1 MLNTENPNCFIYK
14 SDELLIELLGGVRID
29 TLDRMR
35 VTIKVAVVNRKH
47 PQYTSVTA
55 GLAVRHNLDLYN
67 DNQVEKFIR
76 TVAERLEIGSIAI
89 SKAIADITS
98 QLEVYRLT
106 QLDKTQDRQIKALS
120 AHERNEAIGFLQSK
134 NLLEV
139 TNELIGKS
147 GVIGE
152 AVNRLLMYLIF
163 TSRKREHPLH
173 IISLG
178 SSGAGKTH
186 LQEKVG
192 ELIPA
197 EDKLEIT
204 VLSENAF
211 YYFGQHEL
219 QHRLIMIEDLD
230 GAESVLYPLRELQ
243 SKKFITKTL
252 AQKTT
257 TGETKT
263 IHLKVEG
270 PVSVAGCTTQ
280 EAVYEDNANRSF
292 LIYIDESAAQDE
304 RIMEYQRKRSAG
316 TIDKAAENKVKA
328 LLQNTQRILLPR
340 EVRNPY
346 AEMLQLP
353 AGVFKPR
360 RTNAHYLAFIEA
372 VTFYHQY
379 QRVERVDEDTGEVFI
394 ETTLEDIAAA
404 NYLMKGV
411 LLRKSDELTGA
422 CRNYFE
428 RLKLIVKQDPFTTYD
443 VSRLL
448 RMPIST
454 VNRHNL
460 SLLQNGYLKR
470 QPQEAKA
477 HMYEIVTFE
486 DYQQL
491 QSNITTALDSILQKL
506 TCSPSAHLN
515 GEQVR
520 PMRIKRVKPPAQLL
534 AGKQG
539 RTKK

>member
-1 MLNTENPNCFIYK
+1 MKLNTENPNCFIYETE
-14 SDELLIELLGGVRID
+14 ELLIELLGGVRID

-35 VTIKVAVVNRKH
+35 VTIKVTVINRKH
-47 PQYTSVTA
+47 AKYVGELS

-67 DNQVEKFIR
+67 DTQVEKFIR
-76 TVAERLEIGSIAI
+76 RVAEKLEIGSIALT
-89 SKAIADITS
+89 KAIADITGE
-98 QLEVYRLT
+98 LEVYRLT
-106 QLDKTQDRQIKALS
+106 MLDKKNDKPVKQLTQQ
-120 AHERNEAIGFLQSK
+120 ERDTAIQFLEQN
-134 NLLEV
+134 NLLEA
-139 TNELIGKS
+139 TNVMIGRS

-152 AVNRLLMYLIF
+152 EINRLLMYLIF

-178 SSGAGKTH
+178 SSGIGKTY

-192 ELIPA
+192 ELIPM

-219 QHRLIMIEDLD
+219 THKLLLIEDLD

-263 IHLKVEG
+263 VHLKVEG

-292 LIYIDESAAQDE
+292 LIYIDESSQQDE

-328 LLQNTQRILLPR
+328 LLQNIQRVLQPR
-340 EVRNPY
+340 EIRNPY
-346 AEMLQLP
+346 AEHLQLP
-353 AGVFKPR
+353 TGVFKPR

-372 VTFYHQY
+372 LTFYHQF
-379 QRVERVDEDTGEVFI
+379 QRTERVDEDTGEVFI

-404 NYLMKGV
+404 NYFNSPQGIQPK
-411 LLRKSDELTGA
+411 
-422 CRNYFE
+422 
-428 RLKLIVKQDPFTTYD
+428 
-443 VSRLL
+443 
-448 RMPIST
+448 
-454 VNRHNL
+454 HN
-460 SLLQNGYLKR
+460 NN
-470 QPQEAKA
+470 
-477 HMYEIVTFE
+477 
-486 DYQQL
+486 D
-491 QSNITTALDSILQKL
+491 
-506 TCSPSAHLN
+506 CSPQMSVGEDSAQHGATPNFNADKLN
-515 GEQVR
+515 V
-520 PMRIKRVKPPAQLL
+520 
-534 AGKQG
+534 
-539 RTKK
+539 